1 MARLQVK
8 ASPRVQVWLTG
19 KHLDHSRFIFANIR
33 LLDSLAKER
42 LRQSL
47 QISQISRLNG
57 QLYLPP
63 VWLHLHMLP
72 RLLD

>member
-8 ASPRVQVWLTG
+8 ASTMVQVWLTG
-19 KHLDHSRFIFANIR
+19 KHLDQFVHSRFMFVNIR

-57 QLYLPP
+57 QPCLPL
-63 VWLHLHMLP
+63 V
-72 RLLD
+72 